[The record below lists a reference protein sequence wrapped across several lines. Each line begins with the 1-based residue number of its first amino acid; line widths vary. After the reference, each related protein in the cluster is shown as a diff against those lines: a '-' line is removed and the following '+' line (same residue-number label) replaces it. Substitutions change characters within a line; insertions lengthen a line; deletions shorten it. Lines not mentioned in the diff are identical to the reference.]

1 MSTRATVYIH
11 WHDDEM
17 DIKLYHHRDGYVDY
31 LWVQL
36 EKALEKRRKGM
47 NQMVKWKN
55 WKAPTLIKCI
65 ADIGGF
71 EQAWPIHW
79 DVEYVYHIHYWI
91 NDRKAWYDLYCQA
104 WMQYWEDNILARP
117 QTLICSNWDVK
128 KTRKKLNPKQAE
140 LDLGNRE
147 KFTAEYF
154 KDFLPT
160 NQKWP
165 CQCEYVLTAISRV

>member
-36 EKALEKRRKGM
+36 EKALEKRRKWM

-55 WKAPTLIKCI
+55 WNAPTLIKCI
-65 ADIGGF
+65 ADIWWF

-79 DVEYVYHIHYWI
+79 DVEYVYHINYDI
-91 NDRKAWYDLYCQA
+91 VDKKARYELFCQA
-104 WMQYWEDNILARP
+104 WGEYWEEKILK
-117 QTLICSNWDVK
+117 NK
-128 KTRKKLNPKQAE
+128 KVLLCMNGYNRRMNKKLMPKQAE
-140 LDLGNRE
+140 IDLGNRE
-147 KFTAEYF
+147 KFTEEYF
-154 KDFLPT
+154 KDLITSPFLVN
-160 NQKWP
+160 NQ
-165 CQCEYVLTAISRV
+165 